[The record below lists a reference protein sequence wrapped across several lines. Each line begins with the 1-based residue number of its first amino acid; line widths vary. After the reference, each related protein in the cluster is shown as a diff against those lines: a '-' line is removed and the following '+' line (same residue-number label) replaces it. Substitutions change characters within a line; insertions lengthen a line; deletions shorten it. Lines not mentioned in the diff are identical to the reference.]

1 MSGETQPNAH
11 AVARALLLKQ
21 PEDRVF
27 EVVGG
32 VLVERDGAPFE
43 HGHAQL
49 RIGASVGPYDRPGA

>member
-1 MSGETQPNAH
+1 MSGAIPPNAH
-11 AVARALLLKQ
+11 AVARTLLLEQ

-49 RIGASVGPYDRPGA
+49 RIGASVGP